1 MIPLVARRRPRAAW
15 RLPVAVAVGVL
26 LAAALSIAPAVGPL
40 AAAREAAPASAGV
53 RWSVVPSDGRGPDG
67 RSAVEVGVRPG
78 QTVEDHIAVRNASD
92 AAVTFRLAPADGFT
106 SASGRFDVRAEG
118 ESSVDAGSWISLP
131 ARVTVPAGATVVV
144 PFSIAAPSGA
154 APGDHSAGITA
165 SVLSTAR
172 VDGGASVGVDT
183 RVGVRVLARVAG
195 QLSPA
200 ASLHG
205 GGGSYAVAWNP
216 LRPGSAIV
224 SFDVVNDGNTRL
236 LASGTV
242 SAAGQDTPFPAAGEP
257 VIDLLPGDRR
267 TVRVVVDDLWPSIL
281 VPVDVILRPRGI
293 TIDGQ
298 TPIAAASSLQTSLWA
313 MPISQL
319 IVLTGA
325 ALLIFA
331 ALWGRQRSPRRTDR
345 LVADAHEHDRPP
357 AAAALTEESTS
368 A

>member
-1 MIPLVARRRPRAAW
+1 MIPFVTRRRPTVARR
-15 RLPVAVAVGVL
+15 LPVVVAIGFL
-26 LAAALSIAPAVGPL
+26 LAAALSIAPAVGLLP
-40 AAAREAAPASAGV
+40 AAREVALASSGV

-67 RSAVEVGVRPG
+67 RSAVEVGLQPG
-78 QTVEDHIAVRNASD
+78 RTVDDHIAVRNVSD
-92 AAVTFRLAPADGFT
+92 AAVTFRLAAADGFT
-106 SASGRFDVRAEG
+106 SASGRFDVLAEG
-118 ESSVDAGSWISLP
+118 APSVDAGSWISLP
-131 ARVTVPAGATVVV
+131 ARVTVPAGSTVVV

-154 APGDHSAGITA
+154 APGDHSAGITV

-172 VDGGASVGVDT
+172 AGGGASVGVDT

-195 QLSPA
+195 QLAPA

-224 SFDVVNDGNTRL
+224 TFDVVNDGNTRL
-236 LASGTV
+236 LAGGTV
-242 SAAGQDTPFPAAGEP
+242 SAAGQDTAFPAVGEP
-257 VIDLLPGDRR
+257 AIDLLPGDRR

-298 TPIAAASSLQTSLWA
+298 TPLPPASSLQTTLWA
-313 MPISQL
+313 MPIPQL
-319 IVLTGA
+319 IVLTGVG
-325 ALLIFA
+325 LLIFA
-331 ALWGRQRSPRRTDR
+331 ALWGRQRSHRRTDR
-345 LVADAHEHDRPP
+345 LVADAHEHGRFP